1 MKRHPVSTALLAIL
15 LQAAA
20 CLSVAQD
27 DVPELRAQF
36 VVRGGYVV
44 VDAQRSQLKLKSR
57 EGAYAGCGLTPALIQ
72 RELVD
77 YLNGLLRSRGKV
89 FDRIA
94 QGAAPAD
101 ASDIEGRARWQRMHT
116 ARQAFSKVDTEAQ
129 ALLQL
134 DADWLAAGDRLQA
147 WTRLHRDRFPPVTDG
162 TQNLFDVLKAS
173 VNDVRLLDGPLLK
186 FNLDPDE
193 FGDDRPDDGIV
204 SFRIAP
210 PLLRRDR
217 PLVPSTN
224 VAEWE
229 HLIPGLVEHVVRP
242 RECKLWYRDKLIE
255 PAQDYLEVR
264 GISVQPL
271 RHRHDETQ
279 TGGLVLAA
287 PPKPGVAGIAPELPS
302 FARAN
307 FGGRIHLAPDPVI
320 EDVYVEA
327 DPTDVATL
335 RRVLYLLLPTSDFS
349 RVMARSADYVCVAEA
364 VWKEPLASTGRR
376 PATLRL
382 SFLEGPGAGLQF
394 GSEFMT
400 RRALAQRLQRTALIG
415 YEAKLALERELPA
428 QRRTV
433 GSLIVQPAGGAA
445 AAASA
450 AGATTLL
457 RDCAKATVSSATT
470 AATDATAST
479 LVSPADGVKKAD
491 ALSTTEHAEFAQ
503 PKAAIGADAAAQNK
517 PLPAATKHRHRLDLS
532 AEHQAGKPLLA
543 TLEFSRVGLSNEDTW
558 SLRLGQQSKASG
570 AFSYSRDFVAF
581 DRLQRRLQLSLRG
594 FSDFDPNRTLAS
606 TNNTN
611 NNPVAADTRSDG
623 GELRATLDLWRD
635 EAASFSHIDFSL
647 ADYRTETNPAA
658 AASSA
663 NRSRSHIRLAD
674 VSWQV
679 AKAWPRTPA
688 SAQAEA
694 TLSLARGSADGQ
706 RFSKAGADFAL
717 HRFVGALSRWDL
729 RLHARA
735 VSGAAPASEWP
746 SFGGEDSVRGYRA
759 DAASARRTWVLQNE
773 YWMPLPWA
781 PESPTLARTLRR
793 SVALAFIADIGGLGG
808 GAAAGLSGR
817 KAGLGA
823 GLRYVYNDS
832 VTMRLDWARP
842 VGNVAPEYRRGRLY
856 FTVSSWATP

>member
-1 MKRHPVSTALLAIL
+1 MKRHPVFTTLLVIL

-20 CLSVAQD
+20 SLSLAQD

-36 VVRGGYVV
+36 VVRGGYVA
-44 VDAQRSQLKLKSR
+44 VDEQRSQLKLKSR
-57 EGAYAGCGLTPALIQ
+57 EAAYAGCGLTPKAIQ

-89 FDRIA
+89 FDLVA
-94 QGAAPAD
+94 QGAAPTD
-101 ASDIEGRARWQRMHT
+101 ASDAEGIARWQRINA
-116 ARQAFSKVDTEAQ
+116 ARREFSKVDLQAQ

-147 WTRLHRDRFPPVTDG
+147 WKRQHHDRFPPVSDG
-162 TQNLFDVLKAS
+162 TQTIFDVLKAS
-173 VNDVRLLDGPLLK
+173 VNDARLLDGPLLK
-186 FNLDPDE
+186 LNLDPDE

-229 HLIPGLVEHVVRP
+229 RLIPGLVEHVVRP

-271 RHRHDETQ
+271 RHRHDEAQ

-302 FARAN
+302 FARAQ

-320 EDVYVEA
+320 EDVYIEA
-327 DPTDVATL
+327 DPADAATL
-335 RRVLYLLLPTSDFS
+335 RRVLYLLLPSSDFS
-349 RVMARSADYVCVAEA
+349 RVMARPADYICVAEA
-364 VWKEPLASTGRR
+364 VWKDALPSTGRR
-376 PATLRL
+376 PSTLRL
-382 SFLEGPGAGLQF
+382 NLLEGPGARLQF
-394 GSEFMT
+394 GNEVMT

-445 AAASA
+445 AAAAGGA
-450 AGATTLL
+450 AAAEL
-457 RDCAKATVSSATT
+457 RDCAKA
-470 AATDATAST
+470 AAA
-479 LVSPADGVKKAD
+479 PAAAAAAAAVKDAD
-491 ALSTTEHAEFAQ
+491 ALVVTENADLVQ
-503 PKAAIGADAAAQNK
+503 PNSNANAAGSDTSQHSGSSASKK
-517 PLPAATKHRHRLDLS
+517 PLPAASEHRHRLDLS
-532 AEHQAGKPLLA
+532 AEYQAGKPLLA
-543 TLEFSRVGLSNEDTW
+543 TLEFSRVGLSKEDTW
-558 SLRLGQQSKASG
+558 SLRLGRQAKASG

-594 FSDFDPNRTLAS
+594 FSDFDPDRTLAS
-606 TNNTN
+606 TNNSSI
-611 NNPVAADTRSDG
+611 AAETRSSG

-635 EAASFSHIDFSL
+635 EAASFSHIDLGL
-647 ADYRTETNPAA
+647 ADYRSETNPTA

-679 AKAWPRTPA
+679 AKAWPRTAA
-688 SAQAEA
+688 SAQVEA
-694 TLSLARGSADGQ
+694 TLSLSRGSADGQ
-706 RFSKAGADFAL
+706 RFTKAGIDLA
-717 HRFVGALSRWDL
+717 HHQFVGALTRWDL

-735 VSGAAPASEWP
+735 VRGAAPASEWP

-759 DAASARRTWVLQNE
+759 DVASARRAWVLQNE
-773 YWMPLPWA
+773 YWMPLPWV

-793 SVALAFIADIGGLGG
+793 SVALAFIADIGGLSGG
-808 GAAAGLSGR
+808 AAGLSGQ

-842 VGNVAPEYRRGRLY
+842 VGSVAPEHRRGRLY
-856 FTVSSWATP
+856 FTVSSWSIP